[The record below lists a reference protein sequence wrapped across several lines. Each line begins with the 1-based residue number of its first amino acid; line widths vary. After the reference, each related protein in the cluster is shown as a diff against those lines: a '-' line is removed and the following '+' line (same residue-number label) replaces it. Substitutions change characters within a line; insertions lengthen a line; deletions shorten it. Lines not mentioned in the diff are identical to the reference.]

1 MKSNNE
7 RVYDIL
13 MKAKKLKSQRRAIR
27 ITAISTAILTV
38 ITSINLTLFLPF
50 PKKPERL
57 EQYTGSEYYSIIRT
71 VDGLASDI
79 PEEDNYKNNWQKW
92 TGETG
97 KGIKKGFNAVVSFF
111 QKGFR
116 KIFPVK
122 KNENAV
128 LESAPS
134 GGAGSSSL
142 LESNGNYEEVT
153 DNQVN
158 GVIEGDVFKRTENYI
173 FHLRG
178 GLGTGE
184 SLSETYNKNAQ
195 SIGNGY
201 VLSVYSIE
209 GATSKRVGMYV
220 MKADAGMHFHTPDAE
235 MYLSEDG
242 NTVTVVTPSYND
254 DNSMLYTAAIS
265 LNVANPTAI
274 SETNRVYVSGDY
286 VTSRKVE
293 NQLLLVSNFQVRRNP
308 DFEKP
313 EQYLPQMGKM
323 GAMSSLPAADIY
335 VPEAATLAQ
344 YTVVTTMDCST
355 LSAADTYAFLSYSDT
370 VYVSENNVFTTQ
382 DYTLEEKSGSEIRR
396 TAMTDISCISYADNS
411 LQFLGTATV
420 KGSVK
425 DQYSMDEFEGNLRV
439 FTTHVVMNYEEKT
452 RGKNVSVNWK
462 STLSNANFYCIDLT
476 RFATVAAIES
486 FAPDGDTVQSA
497 RFDGNKAYVCTAIT
511 LTLTDPVYAFDLSD
525 LSNITYN
532 DTGIIKGYSF
542 SLTKFKDDT
551 LLGIGYN
558 EARSL
563 KVELYQETENSVQQ
577 LTSYEPVKFTS
588 VSENYKSYLIDKE
601 NGYVGI
607 YDVTHSEYIFLQY
620 FNGEFIVLF
629 RKPFLSDGNAV
640 RSCIKDGFLYLLG
653 SCGMQ
658 TIALF

>member
-13 MKAKKLKSQRRAIR
+13 MKAKKLKNQRRAIR

-79 PEEDNYKNNWQKW
+79 PEEDDYKNNWQKW

-97 KGIKKGFNAVVSFF
+97 KGIKKGFNAVVSFL

-116 KIFPVK
+116 KIFPI
-122 KNENAV
+122 KNENIV

-134 GGAGSSSL
+134 GGAGSGSL
-142 LESNGNYEEVT
+142 LDSNGKYEEVT
-153 DNQVN
+153 DNQVD

-184 SLSETYNKNAQ
+184 SLSETYNENAQ
-195 SIGNGY
+195 PGGNGY

-220 MKADAGMHFHTPDAE
+220 MNADAGMHFHTQNAE

-242 NTVTVVTPSYND
+242 NTVTVITPSYND

-286 VTSRKVE
+286 VTSRTVE

-323 GAMSSLPAADIY
+323 GALSSLPAADIY
-335 VPEAATLAQ
+335 VPDTASLPQ
-344 YTVVTTMDCST
+344 YTVVTTMDCAT
-355 LSAADTYAFLSYSDT
+355 LSTSDAYAFLSYSEN
-370 VYVSENNVFTTQ
+370 VYVSEHNVFTTQ
-382 DYTLEEKSGSEIRR
+382 SYSLEDQSGDEITR

-411 LQFLGTATV
+411 LQLLGTATV
-420 KGSVK
+420 KGTVK
-425 DQYSMDEFEGNLRV
+425 NQYAMDEYEGKLRV
-439 FTTHVVMNYEEKT
+439 FTSHQVSTHKEKK
-452 RGKNVSVNWK
+452 RGNNVSVTWMGDY
-462 STLSNANFYCIDLT
+462 LNANFYCVDLKN
-476 RFATVAAIES
+476 FVPVAAMEA
-486 FAPDGDTVQSA
+486 FAPDGDSVQSV

-511 LTLTDPVYAFDLSD
+511 RTLTDPVYAFDLSD

-558 EARSL
+558 EERSL
-563 KVELYQETENSVQQ
+563 KVELYKETENSVQP
-577 LTSYEPVKFTS
+577 LTSYEPIKFTI

-601 NGYVGI
+601 NGYVGV
-607 YDVTHSEYIFLQY
+607 YDVTHNEYIFLQY
-620 FNGEFIVLF
+620 FSGEFIVLF

-653 SCGMQ
+653 SYGMQ
-658 TIALF
+658 TMALS

>member
-13 MKAKKLKSQRRAIR
+13 MKAKKLKNQRRAIR

-79 PEEDNYKNNWQKW
+79 PAEDDYKNNWQKW

-116 KIFPVK
+116 KIFPI
-122 KNENAV
+122 KNENIV
-128 LESAPS
+128 LESAPN
-134 GGAGSSSL
+134 GGAGSGSL
-142 LESNGNYEEVT
+142 LDSNGKYEEVT
-153 DNQVN
+153 DNQVD

-178 GLGTGE
+178 GLGTDE
-184 SLSETYNKNAQ
+184 SLSETYNENAQ
-195 SIGNGY
+195 PGGNGY

-220 MKADAGMHFHTPDAE
+220 MNADAGMHFHTQNAE

-242 NTVTVVTPSYND
+242 NTVTVITPSYND

-286 VTSRKVE
+286 VTSRTVE

-323 GAMSSLPAADIY
+323 GALSSLPAADIY
-335 VPEAATLAQ
+335 VPDTASLPQ
-344 YTVVTTMDCST
+344 YTVVTTMDCAT
-355 LSAADTYAFLSYSDT
+355 LSTSDAYAFLSYSES

-382 DYTLEEKSGSEIRR
+382 SYSLEDQSGDEITR

-411 LQFLGTATV
+411 LQLLGTATV
-420 KGSVK
+420 KGTVK
-425 DQYSMDEFEGNLRV
+425 NQYAMDEYEGKLRV
-439 FTTHVVMNYEEKT
+439 FTSHQVSTHKEKK
-452 RGKNVSVNWK
+452 RGNNVSVTWMGDY
-462 STLSNANFYCIDLT
+462 LNANFYCVDLKN
-476 RFATVAAIES
+476 FVPVAAMEA
-486 FAPDGDTVQSA
+486 FAPDGDSVQSV

-511 LTLTDPVYAFDLSD
+511 RTLTDPVYAFDLSD

-542 SLTKFKDDT
+542 ALTKFKDDT

-558 EARSL
+558 EERSL
-563 KVELYQETENSVQQ
+563 KVELYKETENSVQP
-577 LTSYEPVKFTS
+577 LTSYEPIKFTT

-601 NGYVGI
+601 NGYVGV
-607 YDVTHSEYIFLQY
+607 YDVTHNEYIFLQY
-620 FNGEFIVLF
+620 FSGEFIVLF

-658 TIALF
+658 TIALS

>member
-13 MKAKKLKSQRRAIR
+13 MKAKKLKNQRRAIR

-79 PEEDNYKNNWQKW
+79 PEEDDYKNNWQKW

-116 KIFPVK
+116 KIFPI
-122 KNENAV
+122 KNENIV

-134 GGAGSSSL
+134 GGAGSGSL
-142 LESNGNYEEVT
+142 LDSNGKYEEVT
-153 DNQVN
+153 DNQVD

-184 SLSETYNKNAQ
+184 SLSETYNENAQ
-195 SIGNGY
+195 PGGNGY

-220 MKADAGMHFHTPDAE
+220 MNADAGMHFHTQNAE

-242 NTVTVVTPSYND
+242 NTVTVITPSYND

-286 VTSRKVE
+286 VTSRTVE

-323 GAMSSLPAADIY
+323 GALSSLPAADIY
-335 VPEAATLAQ
+335 VPDTASLPQ
-344 YTVVTTMDCST
+344 YTVVTTMDCAT
-355 LSAADTYAFLSYSDT
+355 LSTSDAYAFLSYSES

-382 DYTLEEKSGSEIRR
+382 SYSLEDQSGDEITR

-411 LQFLGTATV
+411 LQLLGTATV
-420 KGSVK
+420 KGTVK
-425 DQYSMDEFEGNLRV
+425 NQYAMDEYEGKLRV
-439 FTTHVVMNYEEKT
+439 FTSHQVSTHKEKK
-452 RGKNVSVNWK
+452 RGNNVSVTWMGDY
-462 STLSNANFYCIDLT
+462 LNANFYCVDLKN
-476 RFATVAAIES
+476 FVPVAAMEA
-486 FAPDGDTVQSA
+486 FAPDGDSVQSV

-511 LTLTDPVYAFDLSD
+511 RTLTDPVYAFDLSD

-542 SLTKFKDDT
+542 ALTKFKDDT

-558 EARSL
+558 EERSL
-563 KVELYQETENSVQQ
+563 KVELYKETENSVQP
-577 LTSYEPVKFTS
+577 LTSYEPIKFTT

-601 NGYVGI
+601 NGYVGV
-607 YDVTHSEYIFLQY
+607 YDVTHNEYIFLQY
-620 FNGEFIVLF
+620 FSGEFIVLF

-658 TIALF
+658 TIALS

>member
-13 MKAKKLKSQRRAIR
+13 MKAKKLKNQRRAIR

-79 PEEDNYKNNWQKW
+79 PEEDDYKNNWQKW

-116 KIFPVK
+116 KIFPI
-122 KNENAV
+122 KNENIV

-134 GGAGSSSL
+134 GAGSGSL
-142 LESNGNYEEVT
+142 LDSNGKYEEVT
-153 DNQVN
+153 DNQVD

-184 SLSETYNKNAQ
+184 SLSETYNENAQ
-195 SIGNGY
+195 PGGNGY

-220 MKADAGMHFHTPDAE
+220 MNADAGMHFHTQNAE

-242 NTVTVVTPSYND
+242 NTVTVITPSYND

-286 VTSRKVE
+286 VTSRTVE

-323 GAMSSLPAADIY
+323 GALSSLPAADIY
-335 VPEAATLAQ
+335 VPDTASLPQ
-344 YTVVTTMDCST
+344 YTVVTTMDCAT
-355 LSAADTYAFLSYSDT
+355 LSTSDAYAFLSYSES

-382 DYTLEEKSGSEIRR
+382 SYSLEDQSGDEITR

-411 LQFLGTATV
+411 LQLLGTATV
-420 KGSVK
+420 KGTVK
-425 DQYSMDEFEGNLRV
+425 NQYAMDEYEGKLRV
-439 FTTHVVMNYEEKT
+439 FTSHQVSTHKEKK
-452 RGKNVSVNWK
+452 RGNNVSVTWMGDY
-462 STLSNANFYCIDLT
+462 LNANFYCVDLKN
-476 RFATVAAIES
+476 FVPVAAMEA
-486 FAPDGDTVQSA
+486 FAPDGDSVQSV

-511 LTLTDPVYAFDLSD
+511 RTLTDPVYAFDLSD

-542 SLTKFKDDT
+542 ALTKFKDDT

-558 EARSL
+558 EERSL
-563 KVELYQETENSVQQ
+563 KVELYKETENSVQP
-577 LTSYEPVKFTS
+577 LTSYEPIKFTT

-601 NGYVGI
+601 NGYVGV
-607 YDVTHSEYIFLQY
+607 YDVTHNEYIFLQY
-620 FNGEFIVLF
+620 FSGEFIVLF

-658 TIALF
+658 TIALS